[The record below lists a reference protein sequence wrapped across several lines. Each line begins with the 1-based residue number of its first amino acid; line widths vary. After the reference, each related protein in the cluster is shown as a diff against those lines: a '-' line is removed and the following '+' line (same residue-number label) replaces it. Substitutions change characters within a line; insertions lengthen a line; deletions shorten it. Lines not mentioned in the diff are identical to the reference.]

1 MEVILGYFW
10 CLEQFP
16 LQACRLPRH
25 CGPTTVGYGAHSKC
39 AESAVTDL
47 AKRHN
52 GTPGGQGKELF
63 VIKAGLFGA

>member
-1 MEVILGYFW
+1 M
-10 CLEQFP
+10 
-16 LQACRLPRH
+16 LPRH
-25 CGPTTVGYGAHSKC
+25 CGPTTVGYGARSKC

-52 GTPGGQGKELF
+52 GTPGGQENHNGTPGGREKELF

>member
-1 MEVILGYFW
+1 MQL
-10 CLEQFP
+10 
-16 LQACRLPRH
+16 LPRH

-52 GTPGGQGKELF
+52 GTPGGREKELF